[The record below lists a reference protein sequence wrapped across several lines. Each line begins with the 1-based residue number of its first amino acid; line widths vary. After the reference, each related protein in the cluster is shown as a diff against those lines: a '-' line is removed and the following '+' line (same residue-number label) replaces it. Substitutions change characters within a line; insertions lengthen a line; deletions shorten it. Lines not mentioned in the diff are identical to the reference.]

1 MVYVLSQEGKPL
13 MPTTRY
19 GHIRHLLKTGRA
31 KVKCQNPFTIQL
43 CYETEDK
50 VQPVIL
56 GIDPGRT
63 NIGLC
68 AVANDGTALFVA
80 KIITR
85 NKDIPKLMQKRKQFR
100 QKHRQTKRRLK
111 RRRRAKKHNTVLKD
125 GVLQRRLPGY
135 GKDKCV
141 TVHDIRNKQARFS
154 NRRRGPNWLTPT
166 ANQLLQT
173 HINAVNKISKFL
185 PISSISIEL
194 NKFAMMK
201 LDDPTISGNDFQN
214 GPLKG
219 YADNIHWA
227 VSDMQGGKC
236 LLCGKPIDEYHH
248 VRTRSKNGSD
258 TIGNLVGLCHECHKK
273 VHTDKSTKQ
282 RLSAVNSGFRK
293 KYDAL
298 GVLNQIL
305 PYVINI
311 LRSKYPLHITTGYDT
326 SHTRKTVNLPK
337 DHHIDAYLIAIS
349 GLDAKRIRI
358 IEHCY
363 TIKQFRRHDRQA
375 CKREMLN
382 RRYYLGNQLVAT
394 NRHKAFEQTTDSLSD
409 YIANG
414 GRTDHLTVKHIAR
427 VMKDKKRFMPGCQAG
442 NKIILKRAEGYYWF
456 DDGSKTTCKKTL
468 INKRN
473 AGLVFVSNS

>member
-201 LDDPTISGNDFQN
+201 LDDPTISGKDFQN

-311 LRSKYPLHITTGYDT
+311 LRSKYPLHITTRYGIKNPKNPYFQGFWWFPYMFFPYIFPLQIQNT
-326 SHTRKTVNLPK
+326 LYKAFHLGGAFLLKLLGKMGVPIQRKGGSRMTQ
-337 DHHIDAYLIAIS
+337 IALNGFNVIS
-349 GLDAKRIRI
+349 GPNRVYGICMAAVVEPCTL
-358 IEHCY
+358 
-363 TIKQFRRHDRQA
+363 QSSSGNGDRKP
-375 CKREMLN
+375 C
-382 RRYYLGNQLVAT
+382 
-394 NRHKAFEQTTDSLSD
+394 
-409 YIANG
+409 
-414 GRTDHLTVKHIAR
+414 
-427 VMKDKKRFMPGCQAG
+427 
-442 NKIILKRAEGYYWF
+442 
-456 DDGSKTTCKKTL
+456 
-468 INKRN
+468 
-473 AGLVFVSNS
+473 